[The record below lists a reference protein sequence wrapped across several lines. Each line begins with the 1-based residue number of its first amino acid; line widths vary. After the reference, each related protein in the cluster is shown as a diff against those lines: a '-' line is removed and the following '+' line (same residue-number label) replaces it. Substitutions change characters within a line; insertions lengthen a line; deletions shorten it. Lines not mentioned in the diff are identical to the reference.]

1 MCVVRGYV
9 SAFCFNEKAEQ
20 KNTSGKQKNTRPD
33 FFVRSGILMELI
45 TGFEP
50 VTSSLPRTRSTNW
63 AISARRFLSISLS
76 IILNWQIIVK
86 RFCAIYQNLFF
97 VVFFDVFVVF
107 VGRGGFRH
115 IVRRETIGLPYGLE
129 RGNGRTEG
137 ISCVRPQTSVNK
149 PSLLRQAVPPHPR
162 GETLKEAAG
171 GLNKKNC
178 SDCMKKYDKCLFFCQ
193 ILSLICKRTQKKR
206 INVKI
211 FTEFSH

>member
-1 MCVVRGYV
+1 MNVCRNGICERVFVLMRRR
-9 SAFCFNEKAEQ
+9 SK
-20 KNTSGKQKNTRPD
+20 KNTSGKQKNNRPD
-33 FFVRSGILMELI
+33 FLVRSGFLMELI

-97 VVFFDVFVVF
+97 VVFFDVFAVF
-107 VGRGGFRH
+107 VGRGCFRH
-115 IVRRETIGLPYGLE
+115 IVRRETTGLPYGLE

-149 PSLLRQAVPPHPR
+149 PSLLRQAVPPLLR
-162 GETLKEAAG
+162 GETLKEAVG

-178 SDCMKKYDKCLFFCQ
+178 SDCMKKNDKCLFFVRYCHWFA
-193 ILSLICKRTQKKR
+193 KEHKKR
-206 INVKI
+206 
-211 FTEFSH
+211 E

>member
-1 MCVVRGYV
+1 MCVVRGCV

-97 VVFFDVFVVF
+97 VVFFDVFAVF
-107 VGRGGFRH
+107 VGRGCFRH
-115 IVRRETIGLPYGLE
+115 IVRRETTGLPYGLE
-129 RGNGRTEG
+129 RGKGRTEG

-149 PSLLRQAVPPHPR
+149 PSLLRQAVPPLLM
-162 GETLKEAAG
+162 GETLKEAVG

-178 SDCMKKYDKCLFFCQ
+178 YDCMKKNDKCLFFVRYCHW
-193 ILSLICKRTQKKR
+193 LAKEHKKR
-206 INVKI
+206 
-211 FTEFSH
+211 E